1 MSSPN
6 GRRRDRRAPS
16 QVEST
21 GEARADASAARTGP
35 PQARAAQP
43 GAAHGGG
50 EGSGDGGAASS
61 PYLFDVS
68 DFAASVFGPA
78 GADRSGDGAAAGG
91 QAGSVVA
98 FRGEEGFVPGYWIPA
113 NSVAANALG
122 GESGTYVSPGR
133 SMLLHWRVVTVLA
146 VLGLIFGVV
155 FGVVRHPTYTSTQEL
170 YVGKTLN
177 VANTAAIAGLATAAT
192 QIAQDYA
199 QLATTAAVTNGAEKA
214 LHVHQL
220 PGTLAA
226 TVVSNTPE
234 IEVIATAKSA
244 SVAQR
249 LAGAGAQALMADVS
263 KLNLYSQASLNSLK
277 QQYAAVEVRISNDQS
292 EINALRSQG
301 VPATNPRIQ
310 SLQQDV
316 SLGNLQAQT
325 LSSQYANQESPYPAE
340 ESVLQSLGP
349 ARGAIGDRKKAVE
362 IGAVAGL
369 LIGVLLGVAV
379 ASAID
384 LRRRRATAAARA

>member
-1 MSSPN
+1 M
-6 GRRRDRRAPS
+6 
-16 QVEST
+16 
-21 GEARADASAARTGP
+21 
-35 PQARAAQP
+35 
-43 GAAHGGG
+43 
-50 EGSGDGGAASS
+50 
-61 PYLFDVS
+61 S

-78 GADRSGDGAAAGG
+78 AGGDDGSEGASPRVAAGG
-91 QAGSVVA
+91 QATSVVA

-133 SMLLHWRVVTVLA
+133 SMLLHWRVVTALA
-146 VLGLIFGVV
+146 VLGLLFGVL

-226 TVVSNTPE
+226 TVVSSTPE

-384 LRRRRATAAARA
+384 LRRRRATATARA